1 MATLA
6 VGLPDGSRVV
16 KKQTGI
22 ELTMNQMLLA
32 TLIDSVTGLRYQI
45 SGKRG
50 GKPFSILDRLM
61 NPPKK
66 DELMKFET
74 PEEYQAFIDRQ
85 RKKHG

>member
-1 MATLA
+1 M
-6 VGLPDGSRVV
+6 V

-22 ELTMNQMLLA
+22 SLTMEQILLA

-45 SGKRG
+45 GGKRS
-50 GKPFSILDRLM
+50 KPFSILDRLM

-74 PEEYQAFIDRQ
+74 PEEYQAFMKRQ
-85 RKKHG
+85 RKNNG